1 MEKIRLSRNE
11 KKVFRMALNGI
22 KECPSD
28 YPSHKFVAALKIL
41 EEKGFMKVT
50 WVSGDIPW
58 TFTPT
63 KKGRAYISLNPNLTN
78 PVDWA
83 AITGV
88 IGVLGF
94 IISVI
99 ALFVSCTNY
108 ITIHG

>member
-1 MEKIRLSRNE
+1 MGKIKLSSRE

-28 YPSHKFVAALKIL
+28 YPSHKFVASLKVL
-41 EEKGFMKVT
+41 EEKGLMKVT

-63 KKGRAYISLNPNLTN
+63 KKGRAYISFNPNLSN
-78 PVDWA
+78 PIDW
-83 AITGV
+83 GFV
-88 IGVLGF
+88 IAFLSF
-94 IISVI
+94 LMSII

-108 ITIHG
+108 FAIHV